1 MYDYEVE
8 REKREKSVID
18 GMQYLETFVNSSSF
32 NDSKM
37 ADLIV
42 TQYLN
47 MHRTLQQSLIRLIYG
62 VIKRLGRYYE
72 LNPNAFDLRNEGA
85 KTWIQKVAKI
95 EDSYFPFV

>member
-1 MYDYEVE
+1 MVSDEHKEIIIEGMDKVE
-8 REKREKSVID
+8 RFINNMSLDNKNTADFIADR
-18 GMQYLETFVNSSSF
+18 YL
-32 NDSKM
+32 
-37 ADLIV
+37 L
-42 TQYLN
+42 

-95 EDSYFPFV
+95 DDIYLPLV